1 MPFFLILKLSVNCL
15 PGKGLTNLSIT
26 NTGLSSISLEDLTDL
41 THLDLRNNSLSS
53 LTFTPAINIQQLYLS
68 GNDWSCFTEEAEDLD
83 SLIFSRCGFYL
94 QDLTDLKI

>member
-1 MPFFLILKLSVNCL
+1 MSVNCL

-26 NTGLSSISLEDLTDL
+26 NTGLKSISLEDLTDL
-41 THLDLRNNSLSS
+41 THLDLRNNNLSS
-53 LTFTPAINIQQLYLS
+53 LTLTGLTPAINIEELYLS